1 MTPQRVGLHH
11 PCVRPFLAA
20 ARNTAPPDED
30 HVVVEGLWALK
41 KLVATR
47 TPVETFLCSPE
58 LVRTPDAQRCADA
71 LRAQATTAYEIGPKV
86 FARLCGRA
94 RPDGLLAL
102 VGLPRNAPAELVF
115 GDPALVLVA
124 DGIEY
129 AGNLGTLIRTADAC
143 SANCVVLV
151 RRQVRPN
158 HPRVFVASRGTVL
171 TVPLVEFPDPAEAA
185 AWLGRGGFTV
195 VVAEPG
201 ATRDYRAGDLSGSR
215 TAVVVGSEGRGV
227 SSRWRAARV
236 RPVSIPMFG
245 TADSL
250 NVSVSAALLL
260 YEARRTTPGPGPG
273 PGPAATCRSPR
284 TAGAAARR

>member
-11 PCVRPFLAA
+11 PRLRPFLAA

-30 HVVVEGLWALK
+30 HVVVEGIWALE
-41 KLVATR
+41 KLLAAR
-47 TPVETFLCSPE
+47 TPVETFLCCPE
-58 LVRTPDAQRCADA
+58 LVRTPQARRCADA
-71 LRAQATTAYEIGPKV
+71 LRERAEAAYEIGPKV
-86 FARLCGRA
+86 LSRLSGRA

-102 VGLPRNAPAELVF
+102 AGLPRRAAGELEF
-115 GDPALVLVA
+115 GDRALVLVA

-143 SANCVVLV
+143 SADCVVLV

-171 TVPLVEFPDPAEAA
+171 GVPLVELPDPASAI
-185 AWLGRGGFTV
+185 AWLGRCGFTV

-201 ATRDYRAGDLSGSR
+201 ASRDYRAGDLSGPR

-227 SSRWRAARV
+227 SSGWYAAPV
-236 RPVSIPMFG
+236 RRVSIPMLG
-245 TADSL
+245 SADSL

-260 YEARRTTPGPGPG
+260 YEVL
-273 PGPAATCRSPR
+273 TCRSRR
-284 TAGAAARR
+284 TDGAGARR

>member
-1 MTPQRVGLHH
+1 M
-11 PCVRPFLAA
+11 RPFLAA

-30 HVVVEGLWALK
+30 HVVVEGTWAHEML
-41 KLVATR
+41 LAAR
-47 TPVETFLCSPE
+47 TPVETFLWCPE
-58 LVRTPDAQRCADA
+58 LVRTPEARRCADV
-71 LRAQATTAYEIGPKV
+71 LRARAETAYEIGPKV
-86 FARLCGRA
+86 LTRLCGRA
-94 RPDGLLAL
+94 RSDGLLAL
-102 VGLPRNAPAELVF
+102 ARLPRRTAAELDF
-115 GDPALVLVA
+115 GDRALVLVA

-143 SANCVVLV
+143 SADCVVLV

-171 TVPLVEFPDPAEAA
+171 TVPVVEFPDPVAAA
-185 AWLGRGGFTV
+185 AWLARRGFTV

-201 ATRDYRAGDLSGSR
+201 ATRDYRTGDLSSPR

-227 SSRWRAARV
+227 SSGWYAARV

-260 YEARRTTPGPGPG
+260 YEARRTRAQPGQDPS
-273 PGPAATCRSPR
+273 CRSPR
-284 TAGAAARR
+284 TGGAAARR

>member
-11 PCVRPFLAA
+11 PCLRPFLAA

-30 HVVVEGLWALK
+30 HVVVEGTWAHEQL
-41 KLVATR
+41 LAAR
-47 TPVETFLCSPE
+47 TPVQTFLWCPE
-58 LVRTPDAQRCADA
+58 LVRTPAARRCADV
-71 LRAQATTAYEIGPKV
+71 LRARAATAYEIGPRV
-86 FARLCGRA
+86 LTRLCGRA

-102 VGLPRNAPAELVF
+102 ARLPRRTAAELEF
-115 GDPALVLVA
+115 GSSALVLVA

-129 AGNLGTLIRTADAC
+129 AGNLGTLVRTADAC
-143 SANCVVLV
+143 SADCVVLV

-171 TVPLVEFPDPAEAA
+171 TVPLVEFPDPAAA
-185 AWLGRGGFTV
+185 SAWLDRCGFTV

-201 ATRDYRAGDLSGSR
+201 ATRDYRAGDLSGPR

-227 SSRWRAARV
+227 SSAWYAARV

-260 YEARRTTPGPGPG
+260 YEARRSTPGGGPRTD
-273 PGPAATCRSPR
+273 ASCRSPR
-284 TAGAAARR
+284 TGGAAARR